1 MMRSVLRE
9 SYLVGGVLFALAS
22 ALAPLATA
30 QGAPPDFSAGEAG
43 WVITGGE
50 FAPVAGSPSPVR
62 QDPAHRYVANANR
75 GEQPTYRMGDIS
87 NPNLKP
93 WVREQIKKDNDEVL
107 AGKYAF
113 TARSSCTHAGVP
125 GFMVYPVRPVYF
137 IHTPKQVLMIYEGD
151 AQVRR
156 VYLDVPH
163 SEVVKS
169 SWYGESVGHY
179 EGDTLV
185 VDTIGLNG
193 KTYLD
198 NFRTPHSD
206 KLHVLERWRLAD
218 EGKTLEVNITID
230 DTEAFNQPFSMIQR
244 YRREPGRLAEEVCAE
259 NNFVFFGERVP
270 TANKPDF

>member
-1 MMRSVLRE
+1 MTRHALRIQL
-9 SYLVGGVLFALAS
+9 LVGSSLALACG
-22 ALAPLATA
+22 AAAQAPDH
-30 QGAPPDFSAGEAG
+30 PDFSAGEAG

-50 FAPVAGSPSPVR
+50 FSAVPGSPSPVR
-62 QDPAHRYVANANR
+62 QDPAYHYVANANG
-75 GEQPTYRMGDIS
+75 GEQPTYRMGDTS
-87 NPNLKP
+87 NPNLMS
-93 WVREQIKKDNDEVL
+93 WVAQAIKKDNDEVL

-113 TARSSCTHAGVP
+113 TARSSCTAAGVP

-137 IHTPKQVLMIYEGD
+137 IHTPKQVLMLYEGD

-163 SEVVKS
+163 SANTKP

-185 VDTIGLNG
+185 VDTIGLND

-206 KLHVLERWRLAD
+206 KEHVVERWRLVD
-218 EGKTLEVNITID
+218 GGKTLEVNITVD
-230 DTEAFNQPFSMIQR
+230 DPEAFNQPFSMIQR
-244 YRREPGRLAEEVCAE
+244 YRRETGRLLEEVCAE
-259 NNFVFFGERVP
+259 NNGPFFGERVP